1 MSNSKSVIRTQKRKK
16 IQAVEHFGGE
26 CVICGYKK
34 CVNSL
39 GFHHIDE
46 STKAQ
51 SPTYVILHWSWE
63 RAIKELEKCILVC
76 SNCHGEI
83 HEKANNVD
91 LRNYV
96 KPWIKKVCSVC
107 NEPFDI
113 KDENQ
118 LYCSP
123 ECRILG
129 SRIVER
135 PTKEQLNDM
144 IINKITWRKMGKM
157 FNVSDNAVRKWA
169 KSYKLIE

>member
-83 HEKANNVD
+83 HAELTKVPDNYFIFNEEYSEKGVD
-91 LRNYV
+91 IEL
-96 KPWIKKVCSVC
+96 
-107 NEPFDI
+107 
-113 KDENQ
+113 
-118 LYCSP
+118 
-123 ECRILG
+123 
-129 SRIVER
+129 
-135 PTKEQLNDM
+135 
-144 IINKITWRKMGKM
+144 KIYYISTI
-157 FNVSDNAVRKWA
+157 D
-169 KSYKLIE
+169 